1 MNKLFKIIL
10 IASFAITSM
19 FALNKDEIKPVM
31 TKKIDN
37 VLVIIKDE
45 NLSND
50 VKGEQIVKIIDEV
63 FDYRRMAL
71 ISLGKKAWK
80 SASSEQKKRYLSA
93 FETNLK
99 NSYIDKLGLY
109 TDQKVKVIDAEST
122 FTKKSK
128 KERIA
133 LKTELVGAS
142 KVYKVNYLFYK
153 SKKGWEI
160 YDVNLDG
167 TSVVTANKKQI
178 SGLLKQKSL
187 EEVIIEMEN
196 KTKK

>member
-31 TKKIDN
+31 TEKIDN
-37 VLVIIKDE
+37 VLNIIKNKE
-45 NLSND
+45 FSNE
-50 VKGEQIVKIIDEV
+50 VKGEKIVKIIDDV

-71 ISLGKKAWK
+71 ISLGKKAWV
-80 SASSEQKKRYLSA
+80 SADSEQKKRYLSA

-109 TDQKVKVIDAEST
+109 TDQKVKVVGTEST
-122 FTKKSK
+122 FAKKSK
-128 KERIA
+128 KERIV

-142 KVYKVNYLFYK
+142 EVYKVNYLFYK

-187 EEVIIEMEN
+187 EEVITEMEN

>member
-31 TKKIDN
+31 TEKIDN
-37 VLVIIKDE
+37 VLNIIKNKE
-45 NLSND
+45 FSNE
-50 VKGEQIVKIIDEV
+50 VKGEKIVKIIDDV

-71 ISLGKKAWK
+71 ISLGKKAWV
-80 SASSEQKKRYLSA
+80 SADSEQKKRYLTA

-109 TDQKVKVIDAEST
+109 TDQKVKVVGTEST

-128 KERIA
+128 KERIV

-142 KVYKVNYLFYK
+142 EVYKVNYLFYK

-187 EEVIIEMEN
+187 EEVITEMEN

>member
-31 TKKIDN
+31 TEKIDN
-37 VLVIIKDE
+37 VLNIIKNKE
-45 NLSND
+45 FSNE
-50 VKGEQIVKIIDEV
+50 VKGEKIVKIIDDV

-71 ISLGKKAWK
+71 ISLGKKAWV
-80 SASSEQKKRYLSA
+80 SADSEQKKRYLSA

-109 TDQKVKVIDAEST
+109 TDQKVKVVGTEST
-122 FTKKSK
+122 FAKKSK
-128 KERIA
+128 KERIV

-142 KVYKVNYLFYK
+142 EVYKVNYLFYK
-153 SKKGWEI
+153 SKKGWKI

-187 EEVIIEMEN
+187 EEVITEMEN